1 MTKLFINYR
10 RLDSEGYAGRLYDH
24 LCNQFEAFNIFMD
37 VENIEPGADF
47 VAALDEAV
55 AACDVV
61 LVLIGPHWLS
71 LQNEAGE
78 RRLDEW
84 NDYVRIEI
92 ERGFSNNK
100 LVIPVLVGGSRMP
113 SPKQLPETIE
123 SLTRRNAFTLS
134 HRNFARDVV
143 EFAKFIK
150 SAVPSHPSF
159 KRRAKPE
166 VLHDKQEKLKVVR
179 MDLIKASDS
188 PLYAYRTENRYFPV
202 FGDGNPDA
210 NIMVIGQAPGEK
222 EAKEGV
228 VFTGPSGEVLDDLL
242 GSIELKREDIFI
254 SNIVLDRTP
263 KNRDPL
269 PEELAFYG
277 NYLDRMIEI
286 IQPRVI
292 VPLGGYA
299 MTYILKKF
307 DLPEKAGKIGQL
319 HGKLIKTEASYGD
332 LHVLPMYHPANTL
345 YNPSQKSVL
354 REDFAKLKMFI

>member
-1 MTKLFINYR
+1 MTKIFINYR

-24 LCNQFEAFNIFMD
+24 LSKYFEAFNIFMD
-37 VENIEPGADF
+37 VENIEPGVDF

-55 AACDVV
+55 AVCDVV
-61 LVLIGPHWLS
+61 LVVIGPHWLV
-71 LQNEAGE
+71 LKNEMGE

-84 NDYVRIEI
+84 DDFVRIEI
-92 ERGFSNNK
+92 ERGISHNK
-100 LVIPVLVGGSRMP
+100 LVIPVLVGGARMP
-113 SPKQLPETIE
+113 STKQLPETIE
-123 SLTRRNAFTLS
+123 MLTRRNAFVLS
-134 HRNFARDVV
+134 HRHFGRDVQ
-143 EFAKFIK
+143 EFSKIIK
-150 SAVPSHPSF
+150 DAVPSHPTF

-166 VLHDKQEKLKVVR
+166 LLNDKQERLKVVR

-188 PLYAYRTENRYFPV
+188 PLYSYRTENRFFPV
-202 FGDGNPDA
+202 FGDGNADA

-242 GSIELKREDIFI
+242 ASIDLKREDIFI
-254 SNIVLDRTP
+254 TNIVLDRTP

-299 MTYILKKF
+299 MAYILKKF
-307 DLPEKAGKIGQL
+307 DLPEKTGKIGQL
-319 HGKLIKTEASYGD
+319 HGKLIQTAASYGD

-345 YNPSQKSVL
+345 YNPSQKPVL

>member
-1 MTKLFINYR
+1 MTKIFINYR

-24 LCNQFEAFNIFMD
+24 LGKFFEAFNIFMD
-37 VENIEPGADF
+37 VQNIEPGADF

-61 LVLIGPHWLS
+61 LVVIGPHWLD
-71 LQNEAGE
+71 LKNDAGE

-92 ERGFSNNK
+92 ERGISHSK
-100 LVIPVLVGGSRMP
+100 LVIPVLVGGVRMP

-123 SLTRRNAFTLS
+123 ALTRRNAFMLS
-134 HRNFARDVV
+134 HRQFPRDV
-143 EFAKFIK
+143 EELSKFIK
-150 SAVPSHPSF
+150 SAVPSHPTF

-166 VLHDKQEKLKVVR
+166 VVHEKEERLKAVR
-179 MDLIKASDS
+179 MDLMKASDS
-188 PLYAYRTENRYFPV
+188 PLFAYRTENRYFPV
-202 FGDGNPDA
+202 FGDGYSDA

-228 VFTGPSGEVLDDLL
+228 VFTGPSGEILDDLL
-242 GSIELKREDIFI
+242 ASIDLKREDIFI
-254 SNIVLDRTP
+254 TNIVLDRP
-263 KNRDPL
+263 PQNRDPL
-269 PEELAFYG
+269 PEELIFYG
-277 NYLDRMIEI
+277 TYLDRIIEI

-307 DLPEKAGKIGQL
+307 NLPEKTGKIGQL
-319 HGKLIKTEASYGD
+319 HGKLIQADASYGD

-345 YNPSQKSVL
+345 YQPGQKAVL

>member
-1 MTKLFINYR
+1 MTKIFINYR

-24 LCNQFEAFNIFMD
+24 LCKHFEGFDIFMD

-55 AACDVV
+55 AVCDVL
-61 LVLIGPHWLS
+61 LVIIGPHWLS

-92 ERGFSNNK
+92 ERGISHNK
-100 LVIPVLVGGSRMP
+100 LIIPVLVGGVRMP
-113 SPKQLPETIE
+113 APKQLPETIE
-123 SLTRRNAFTLS
+123 SLTRRNAFVLS
-134 HRNFARDVV
+134 HRQFARDVQ
-143 EFAKFIK
+143 EFSKIIK
-150 SAVPSHPSF
+150 EAVPSHPTF
-159 KRRAKPE
+159 KRRAKGD
-166 VLHDKQEKLKVVR
+166 VISDKEQRLKEVR

-188 PLYAYRTENRYFPV
+188 PLYAYRTENRFFPV
-202 FGDGNPDA
+202 FGEGYADA

-228 VFTGPSGEVLDDLL
+228 VFTGPSGEVLDGLL
-242 GSIELKREDIFI
+242 ASIELKREDIFI
-254 SNIVLDRTP
+254 TNIVLDRPP

-292 VPLGGYA
+292 VPLGAYA

-307 DLPEKAGKIGQL
+307 DLPEKTGKIGQL
-319 HGKLIKTEASYGD
+319 HGKLIQTQCSYGD
-332 LHVLPMYHPANTL
+332 LHILPMYHPANTL
-345 YNPSQKSVL
+345 YQPGQKAVL
-354 REDFAKLKMFI
+354 REDFAKLKIFI